1 MSEASG
7 INNARALLRDF
18 LRSDWKSCH
27 LTTDD
32 LELFFSRDPAIRA
45 PHATSPVAQATTVE
59 AQVIA
64 TLTAPHLGTLVDLV
78 SPGVVLAPGDRY
90 GRIAVL
96 DAERDLIADVGGT
109 VLHHRF
115 AAGDLVEFGQAI
127 ATLA

>member
-32 LELFFSRDPAIRA
+32 LEVFFSRDPAIRA
-45 PHATSPVAQATTVE
+45 PHATSSLAQTATVE

-78 SPGVVLAPGDRY
+78 PPGVVLAPGDRY

-96 DAERDLIADVGGT
+96 DAERALIAEAGGT
-109 VLHHRF
+109 VMQHRF

-127 ATLA
+127 VTLA